1 MEDCPPE
8 IDPKDAKIMDRLQ
21 DYHDERGD
29 QQRLKRSQTNYERT
43 VPTIKQWC
51 QQFGLSDHDG
61 VAVSLNQDVQLR
73 DDLNS
78 TIKVREAFIIQ
89 IH

>member
-29 QQRLKRSQTNYERT
+29 QQRLKRS
-43 VPTIKQWC
+43 
-51 QQFGLSDHDG
+51 
-61 VAVSLNQDVQLR
+61 
-73 DDLNS
+73 
-78 TIKVREAFIIQ
+78 
-89 IH
+89 